1 MHQSYSEKGQLRFN
15 VDNKDGIELPSLAKS
30 ESVPPETVS
39 DCVKKRFMYMHF
51 LSKS

>member
-1 MHQSYSEKGQLRFN
+1 MLIIR
-15 VDNKDGIELPSLAKS
+15 DGIDLPSLAKS

-39 DCVKKRFMYMHF
+39 DCEKNQFMYMHF